1 MDNIDGTLLLAFY
14 ARLLLLTFLCSYC
27 YYFFVLI
34 VYTFLFTF
42 MLAYCVNHLSSLKA
56 RLVSE
61 HFGGN
66 KIKIYKR
73 GHMIE
78 LWQTFQRQVQ
88 CSGSVA
94 GCIYHER
101 RV

>member
-1 MDNIDGTLLLAFY
+1 MGFAVSILRSLLIVNIF
-14 ARLLLLTFLCSYC
+14 CSYC

-42 MLAYCVNHLSSLKA
+42 MLAYCVNHLSWLKA

-66 KIKIYKR
+66 KIEI
-73 GHMIE
+73 
-78 LWQTFQRQVQ
+78 
-88 CSGSVA
+88 
-94 GCIYHER
+94 
-101 RV
+101 